1 VPLLHA
7 DIPDELLA
15 AWSVDAE
22 HLRLVRDLGLRS
34 AMVVPL
40 TARGRTLGAMTFI
53 FADSGRRYSALDLHF
68 AEELARRCAVAIDN
82 AQLFISEQRARQSAD
97 VASRAKDEF
106 LAVVSHELRT
116 PLNAILGWAKMMSSP
131 SFDEERRG
139 RAVETI
145 ERNAVAMAQLIEDLL
160 DMSRI
165 ISGKM
170 RLDVQPMDVAP
181 VVDAAIESVRPAA
194 DTKEIRVTSVLDAR
208 VPDVVGD
215 PTRVQQIV
223 WNLLSNAVKFTP
235 KGGSID
241 VLVRRADS
249 WAEISVADT
258 GRGIAA
264 RFLPHVFD
272 PFRQEDASSTRSRGG
287 LGLGLAITR
296 QLVELHGGRID
307 VQSEGEGRGATFRV
321 LLPISAVTRSSST
334 PVQGSATEPAVRV
347 APARRR
353 ELDGLRVLVVDDE
366 KDARQLVQVVLE
378 DCGCRVTLAAGVD
391 AALESLT
398 LEVPDVIVSDIGM
411 PEKDGYDLIREVRAL
426 PRAKGGD
433 VPAAALTAYARDE
446 DRLKMLAAG
455 YSMHLAKP
463 IDPQELVVV
472 VASLTRFASRSRP

>member
-1 VPLLHA
+1 
-7 DIPDELLA
+7 
-15 AWSVDAE
+15 
-22 HLRLVRDLGLRS
+22 
-34 AMVVPL
+34 MVVPL
-40 TARGRTLGAMTFI
+40 SARGRTLGAMTLV
-53 FADSGRRYSALDLHF
+53 FAESGRRYTDLDLHF

-82 AQLFISEQRARQSAD
+82 ARLFISEQRARQNAD

-131 SFDEERRG
+131 AFDEARRG

-145 ERNAVAMAQLIEDLL
+145 ERNAAAMAQLIEDLL

-170 RLDVQPMDVAP
+170 RLDVQRMELAP

-194 DTKEIRVTSVLDAR
+194 DAKEIRVLTVFDSSI
-208 VPDVVGD
+208 PEVVGD
-215 PTRVQQIV
+215 PTRIQQVV

-235 KGGSID
+235 KGGRVE
-241 VLVRRADS
+241 VLLTLSDS
-249 WAEISVADT
+249 WAAISVADT
-258 GRGIAA
+258 GRGIAE

-296 QLVELHGGRID
+296 QLVELHGGRIH
-307 VQSEGEGRGATFRV
+307 VESGGEGRGATFRV
-321 LLPISAVTRSSST
+321 LLPISAVARTSSRPPTS
-334 PVQGSATEPAVRV
+334 GALEKEARV
-347 APARRR
+347 APARRP
-353 ELDGLRVLVVDDE
+353 ELEGLRVLVVDDE
-366 KDARQLVQVVLE
+366 KDARQLVQAVLE

-391 AALESLT
+391 AAMGALGQ
-398 LEVPDVIVSDIGM
+398 EVPDVIISDIGM
-411 PEKDGYDLIREVRAL
+411 PERDGYDLIRQVRAL
-426 PRAKGGD
+426 PRPKGGD
-433 VPAAALTAYARDE
+433 VPAAALTAYARAE
-446 DRLKMLAAG
+446 DRLRMLAAG

-472 VASLTRFASRSRP
+472 VASLTRFAPRSRA